1 MRWIERQLP
10 EGDEVFLDH
19 VGWFVADLDAAA
31 DAFRRLGFA
40 IHDESLHMN
49 ADAEGRQVPA
59 GTANRLVTTEI
70 GYLEV
75 LAQRSDTPL
84 GRQLAS
90 GVARY
95 EGLHLVAFGHADV
108 PGRAPLLGRAGFRP
122 LEPVNLRREMETE
135 QGPTTFAFTVLR
147 VPPDVMPEGRIQW
160 CAHLTPESVWRPALV
175 RHANAADALTGALFV
190 VADVGEA
197 LDRYAR
203 FTTKPPVRRDGIG
216 ALDLDR
222 GTLLFAEP
230 AAAERLLP
238 GLAVPTLPFGAA
250 VSIRSRDLDATR
262 RALAAGGVRPVR
274 DADGRVAVRPE
285 DACGTWTIFH
295 EGGVEDPFAASAR

>member
-31 DAFRRLGFA
+31 ETFRRLGFA

-49 ADAEGRQVPA
+49 ADAEGRRVPA
-59 GTANRLVTTEI
+59 GTANRLVTTDI

-84 GRQLAS
+84 GRQLAA

-108 PGRAPLLGRAGFRP
+108 PGRAPLLAEGGFRP
-122 LEPVNLRREMETE
+122 LDPVNLRREMETE

-147 VPPDVMPEGRIQW
+147 VPPDTMPEGRIQW
-160 CAHLTPESVWRPALV
+160 CAHLTPESVWRPALM

-190 VADVGEA
+190 VADVAEA

-203 FTTKPPVRRDGIG
+203 FTAKPALRRDGAGTI
-216 ALDLDR
+216 DLDR
-222 GTLLFAEP
+222 GALMFAEP

-238 GLAVPTLPFGAA
+238 GIEVPSLPFGAA
-250 VSIRSRDLDATR
+250 VAMRSRDLDATR
-262 RALAAGGVRPVR
+262 NALASGGVRPVL
-274 DADGRVAVRPE
+274 DDGRRLVVRPE
-285 DACGTWTIFH
+285 DACGAWTVFH
-295 EGGVEDPFAASAR
+295 AADVADPFAGA